1 MSTSQTLPTGTSPT
15 SKLLRLADEWLDER
29 RTVGRGIS
37 SQTEAAYRRDL
48 TNWASLIADIEGKP
62 FVAVDPEDEAPPSPF
77 QLAMSRLDIADINL
91 HNVKRALAALARR
104 DYAPASRGRM
114 LAALRGFCRW
124 LVVNGH
130 LDADPTL
137 HLENPSVPSR
147 LPAAFLPSELEA
159 IVTTVRKADPTA
171 RQPWPARD
179 LALVAV
185 LAGAGLRAS
194 ECVNL
199 KVADL
204 IREDPPVLKVT
215 GKGNKQRRVPVPA
228 EIVETVK
235 TYLAEREERIGAP
248 SADDPLL
255 VRHNGKQ
262 FSREALNYHVYKWLL
277 RAGVRKPDGEAAHA
291 FRHTYAKGLVANG
304 VPLSSVQALL
314 GHASLNT
321 TQVYL
326 RMTGAELADA
336 VQATEVRR
344 YLKITKT

>member
-1 MSTSQTLPTGTSPT
+1 MPTSQTFPKGDSPT

-29 RTVGRGIS
+29 RTIGRGIS
-37 SQTEAAYRRDL
+37 TQTEAAYRRDL

-62 FVAVDPEDEAPPSPF
+62 FVAVDPADDSPPSAY
-77 QLAMSRLDIADINL
+77 QLAMSRLEPADL
-91 HNVKRALAALARR
+91 SLTNVKRALAALARR

-124 LVVNGH
+124 LVMNGH
-130 LDADPTL
+130 LDTDPTL
-137 HLENPSVPSR
+137 HLENPAIPSR

-159 IVTTVRKADPTA
+159 IVATVCKVDVTA
-171 RQPWPARD
+171 RYPWPARD

-204 IREDPPVLKVT
+204 IREDPPMLKVT

-228 EIVETVK
+228 EIVDALEA
-235 TYLAEREERIGAP
+235 YLGEREERFGSHSPA
-248 SADDPLL
+248 DPLL

-277 RAGVRKPDGEAAHA
+277 RAGVHKPEGEAAHA

-304 VPLSSVQALL
+304 VALSSVQALL

-344 YLKITKT
+344 YLKTTRA